1 MRKFVMMASI
11 LVVAACSAPSSG
23 PATDRAALIAERVAF
38 KDRTASFD
46 IAKFECPAKTVTD
59 QTVET
64 MMLMWVNNRSD
75 LVDRDQM
82 RAASDDFVTAFVN
95 CGASETQVANELTQ
109 SDDTMMQGL
118 VMAILQEG
126 RGLS

>member
-1 MRKFVMMASI
+1 
-11 LVVAACSAPSSG
+11 
-23 PATDRAALIAERVAF
+23 
-38 KDRTASFD
+38 
-46 IAKFECPAKTVTD
+46 
-59 QTVET
+59 
-64 MMLMWVNNRSD
+64 MLMWVNNRSD

>member
-1 MRKFVMMASI
+1 MRKFALVASI
-11 LVVAACSAPSSG
+11 LVVAACSAPSSA

-59 QTVET
+59 RTVET
-64 MMLMWVNNRSD
+64 MVLMWVNNRSD

-95 CGASETQVANELTQ
+95 CGASETQVANELAQ